1 MKILSINISHNVS
14 ICVYENKKIINFFM
28 EERYIMEKG
37 WNFENSIDNKNFI
50 FSIFK
55 EINFKPDLVIY
66 ASIGRLG
73 SNLTDEEIIKQI
85 QNQLDNPP
93 YYFNKKNHHVYHAC
107 SAFYFSKF
115 SEAMAI
121 VIDGGGSCPLNIGYQ
136 EVQSIFYMS
145 ENKIL
150 KLFQH
155 LSNLRFLSLPDNYDT
170 INNNFS
176 NLINVKF
183 VNGVQY
189 YFSSLSLGGMIF
201 EDGCKKIK
209 MNNEPGKLMGL
220 SSYAYTEK
228 KYDLNYQ
235 HVEIAKYVQEK
246 SFFETCELIE
256 KAYDYKKIKNFVL
269 SGGYFLNCSNNFK
282 YVKKY
287 PEFNFF
293 VDPNPTDGGTSI
305 GACVYYNKLNGID
318 LC

>member
-1 MKILSINISHNVS
+1 MRIVGINISHDTS
-14 ICVYENKKIINFFM
+14 ICIFDKKQITDLFFEERFNLIKKFSIKKENFF
-28 EERYIMEKG
+28 ITI
-37 WNFENSIDNKNFI
+37 FNK
-50 FSIFK
+50 
-55 EINFKPDLVIY
+55 INFKPDLVVY
-66 ASIGRLG
+66 SSYGR
-73 SNLTDEEIIKQI
+73 NEDEFISDKKIIKKI

-107 SAFYFSKF
+107 SSFYFSKF

-136 EVQSIFYMS
+136 EVQSIFYIS
-145 ENKIL
+145 KNKIL

-176 NLINVKF
+176 NLINFKF

-201 EDGCKKIK
+201 EDSCKKIK
-209 MNNEPGKLMGL
+209 INNEPGKLMGL
-220 SSYAYTEK
+220 SSYAYAEK

-256 KAYDYKKIKNFVL
+256 KAYNYKKINNFVL

-305 GACVYYNKLNGID
+305 GACVYYD
-318 LC
+318 SYR

>member
-1 MKILSINISHNVS
+1 MKILGINISHDFSV
-14 ICVYENKKIINFFM
+14 CVYEDKKIINFFM
-28 EERYIMEKG
+28 EERYVMDKG
-37 WNFENSIDNKNFI
+37 LKAGGFKNLNDNKNFI

-55 EINFKPDLVIY
+55 EINFKPDLIVY
-66 ASIGRLG
+66 TSFGRLG
-73 SNLTDEEIIKQI
+73 GDNVTDEEIIKQI
-85 QNQLDNPP
+85 QKQLDNPP
-93 YYFNKKNHHVYHAC
+93 YYFNNKNHHIYHAC
-107 SAFYFSKF
+107 SAFYFSNF

-121 VIDGGGSCPLNIGYQ
+121 VIDGGGSCPIDIGYQ
-136 EVQSIFYMS
+136 ELQSIFYINK
-145 ENKIL
+145 NKIF

-155 LSNLRFLSLPDNYDT
+155 LSNLRFLSLPDSFDA

-183 VNGVQY
+183 VKGVEY
-189 YFSSLSLGGMIF
+189 HLSSLCLGGMNF
-201 EDGCKKIK
+201 VNGCRQINMKD
-209 MNNEPGKLMGL
+209 EPGKLMGL

-235 HVEIAKYVQEK
+235 HVKTAKNIQEK
-246 SFFETCELIE
+246 TFYETCEIID

-305 GACVYYNKLNGID
+305 GACIYYDKYK
-318 LC
+318 